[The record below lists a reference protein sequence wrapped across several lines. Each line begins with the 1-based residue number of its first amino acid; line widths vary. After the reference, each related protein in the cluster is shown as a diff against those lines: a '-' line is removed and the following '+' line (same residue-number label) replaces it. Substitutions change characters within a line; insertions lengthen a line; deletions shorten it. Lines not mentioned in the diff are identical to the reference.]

1 MLPIDF
7 STYSVNSLVLSGIL
21 GVVIGWAK
29 QSKNPNLDWISDKT
43 PQVARLVSVMIASL
57 SAAGMTLSYSPTG
70 DGTYTATVTGIS
82 AASALTFG
90 WQIISNYFL
99 QFAAEK
105 TLVDKKET

>member
-29 QSKNPNLDWISDKT
+29 QSKSPSLDWISDKT
-43 PQVARLVSVMIASL
+43 PQVARLVSVMVASL

-82 AASALTFG
+82 IASAMTFV
-90 WQIISNYFL
+90 WQIVANYFL

-105 TLVDKKET
+105 TLVDKKEK